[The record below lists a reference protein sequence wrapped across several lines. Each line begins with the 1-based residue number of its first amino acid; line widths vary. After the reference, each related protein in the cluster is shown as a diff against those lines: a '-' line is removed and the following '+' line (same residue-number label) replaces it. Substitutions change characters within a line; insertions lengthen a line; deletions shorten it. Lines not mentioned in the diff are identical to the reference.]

1 MRRRCPRQDETPLPA
16 AGSGIAAAAGGAMCS
31 NVDDRSMPM
40 DLAPWLAFVAAAMA
54 MLLIPGPTIL
64 LVIGQSLGGGARNAL
79 PLVAGVALGDL
90 TAMTLSLA
98 GLGAILAASA
108 SAFTMLKW
116 VGAAYLIWLGVA
128 MWRAPVD
135 AAAAPPLQG
144 RRAMRQAYV
153 VTALNPKG
161 IVFFVAFVPQ
171 FVDPARPFLTQ
182 AVILVATFVTL
193 AAANAALYAVLAA
206 RLSGAVRRPRLRRAL
221 NRTGGAVLVG
231 AGLAVA
237 LRRG

>member
-1 MRRRCPRQDETPLPA
+1 
-16 AGSGIAAAAGGAMCS
+16 
-31 NVDDRSMPM
+31 M
-40 DLAPWLAFVAAAMA
+40 DLSTWLAFCAAALV
-54 MLLIPGPTIL
+54 MLAIPGPTIL
-64 LVIGQSLGGGARNAL
+64 LVIGQSLGGGRNSAL

-108 SAFTMLKW
+108 TLFTALKW
-116 VGAAYLIWLGVA
+116 VGAAYLIWLGA
-128 MWRAPVD
+128 KMWRAPV
-135 AAAAPPLQG
+135 AATAAPPLPAG
-144 RRAMRQAYV
+144 RALREAWL

-171 FVDPARPFLTQ
+171 FIDPARNFVTQ
-182 AVILVATFVTL
+182 AALLVATFVTL
-193 AAANAALYAVLAA
+193 AAANVAIYAALAG
-206 RLSGAVRRPRLRRAL
+206 RLSGAVRRPSVRRVL
-221 NRTGGAVLVG
+221 NRVGGGVLMG